1 METIRTAINILV
13 AVRTT
18 MDTISVA
25 GIENQDAFVG
35 CANAIHTVSQTL
47 GRFLQNAEA
56 EAAQKKKLE
65 EQDQQYE
72 YEGGRQ

>member
-1 METIRTAINILV
+1 MESIRTAVNILN
-13 AVRTT
+13 AVRAT
-18 MDTISVA
+18 MDTISVV

-35 CANAIHTVSQTL
+35 CANAIHSVSQKL
-47 GRFLQNAEA
+47 GRFLQNAEE

-65 EQDQQYE
+65 EQERQYE